1 VKLLQVSF
9 ESDFSILHKL
19 KNFLSDAKQIAKY
32 INHFFKEKLRTL
44 YLLSA
49 KKKRTKKCDITIY
62 RVKNFIDD
70 SSAISDEVIF
80 GWVIFSSFANIS
92 LLFTRGN

>member
-49 KKKRTKKCDITIY
+49 KKKN
-62 RVKNFIDD
+62 VLKN
-70 SSAISDEVIF
+70 V
-80 GWVIFSSFANIS
+80 IS
-92 LLFTRGN
+92 LYIELKTSLMTVQQYLMRSFLVG